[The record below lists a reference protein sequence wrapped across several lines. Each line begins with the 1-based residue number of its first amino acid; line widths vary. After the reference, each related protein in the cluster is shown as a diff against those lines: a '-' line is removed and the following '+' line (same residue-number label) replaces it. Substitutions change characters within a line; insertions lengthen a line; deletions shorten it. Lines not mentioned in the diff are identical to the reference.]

1 MKFALF
7 LSAVVSILL
16 VILVCVIIASTC
28 PTPFQRLVDAIGF
41 VAIVLLIN
49 IESKIDKLLNKK

>member
-1 MKFALF
+1 MKLAIF
-7 LSAVVSILL
+7 LSVVASILL

-28 PTPFQRLVDAIGF
+28 PTPFQRLVAAIGF
-41 VAIVLLIN
+41 MIIVLLMG